1 MLSSSS
7 FSCGRNICWPC
18 WISDSTQNVVIPW
31 MCLRREFILEYL
43 CPAESTNLV
52 QTPRET
58 LTCPTSKWL
67 IIFLKRNKTWC
78 NDVLPCIFP
87 ILIVHRFIGKIV
99 PFLANKCCKIK
110 FLRYFVFYTHRRFIF
125 ATIFSPRGFVCNN
138 DKESGSKTCSSP
150 FLDILYFSLDRNIG
164 QKYCRYCLPSLTTC
178 YQLPVLYW
186 VLPWPL
192 MCYGWTLIMM
202 DAAVCWCGRFGI

>member
-1 MLSSSS
+1 M
-7 FSCGRNICWPC
+7 
-18 WISDSTQNVVIPW
+18 
-31 MCLRREFILEYL
+31 
-43 CPAESTNLV
+43 
-52 QTPRET
+52 
-58 LTCPTSKWL
+58 

-110 FLRYFVFYTHRRFIF
+110 FLRNFVFYTHRRFIF

-164 QKYCRYCLPSLTTC
+164 QKYHRYCLPSLTTC